1 MTAHTTATAAA
12 LAVLTAAS
20 ASAVQAENRIDVIRP
35 DAPALAAH
43 GPYPVGVRTLTL
55 SDPDR
60 IDVLNVTEDAIPTY
74 ARPLTVEM
82 WYPAAAGTEP
92 GTLYDTVTRAPSVA
106 TQLHGMASRDA
117 APASGETF
125 PVVLIS
131 HGYPG
136 NRFLMGHLGENLA
149 SKGYVTVSIDHTD
162 STYSDQAAFGSTLL
176 NRSLDQRFVLDQMGE
191 ASVIGEDI
199 AAITDAQTAG
209 LIGYSMGG
217 YGALIYGGAGVTQAS
232 TEYSWGTPRGLLEA
246 HLAGS
251 DSHNALS
258 DDPRLKAV
266 IAIGPWGR
274 NTGFWDADGLSGFS
288 RPLMLMAGSVD
299 DVSVYGAMRMIFD
312 EATGTDRHLLT
323 FNHANHNA
331 AAPMP
336 APAESYAPVEGMD
349 FVPFEHYADA
359 VWDTVRMNNI
369 TQHFATAFMDLHVKG
384 DAEKA
389 VFFDLVPSSDDG
401 VHSLNEDGTEKED
414 HSHWN
419 GFAARTAAGL
429 RFESKAAGE

>member
-1 MTAHTTATAAA
+1 MTTRRTALTLGLVAAVAATAAQ
-12 LAVLTAAS
+12 T
-20 ASAVQAENRIDVIRP
+20 ENRIDVIRP

-43 GPYPVGVRTLTL
+43 GSYAVGVRTLEL

-60 IDVLNVTEDAIPTY
+60 IDVLGVTDEAIPTY
-74 ARPLTVEM
+74 DRPLTVEL
-82 WYPAAAGTEP
+82 WYPAADGTEP
-92 GTLYDTVTRAPSVA
+92 GTTYDTVIRDGQTA
-106 TQLHGMASRDA
+106 TELTGMASRDA
-117 APASGETF
+117 TPFSGETF

-136 NRFLMGHLGENLA
+136 NRFLMSHLGENLA

-176 NRSLDQRFVLDQMGE
+176 NRPIDQRFVLDQMGD
-191 ASVIGEDI
+191 AQVVGEDI
-199 AAITDAQTAG
+199 AAITQADNAG

-217 YGALIYGGAGVTQAS
+217 YGALIYGGAGVTLSS
-232 TEYSWGTPRGLLEA
+232 TGYDFSPPRGLLEA
-246 HLAGS
+246 NMAGT
-251 DSHNALS
+251 DSHAALT

-274 NTGFWDADGLSGFS
+274 NTGFWDAEGLAGFS

-299 DVSVYGAMRMIFD
+299 DISIYAAMRQIFD
-312 EATGTDRHLLT
+312 ETTGTDRHLLT

-336 APAESYAPVEGMD
+336 APAEAWQPSPALD
-349 FVPFEHYADA
+349 WIPFDHYADA
-359 VWDTVRMNNI
+359 VWDNVRMNNI
-369 TQHFATAFMDLHVKG
+369 AQHFATAFMDLHLKG
-384 DAEKA
+384 DATKA
-389 VFFDLVPSSDDG
+389 EYLDLVPNSDDA
-401 VHSLNEDGTEKED
+401 VHSLDEDGTPKDD
-414 HSHWN
+414 HNYWA
-419 GFAARTAAGL
+419 GFPNRTAKGL

>member
-1 MTAHTTATAAA
+1 MQTRTTALTLGLAAA
-12 LAVLTAAS
+12 LTAGA
-20 ASAVQAENRIDVIRP
+20 APAENRIDVVRP

-43 GPYPVGVRTLTL
+43 GSFAVGVRTLEL

-60 IDVLNVTEDAIPTY
+60 IDVLGVTDAAIPTY
-74 ARPLTVEM
+74 DRPLTVEL
-82 WYPAAAGTEP
+82 WYPAADDTKSGT
-92 GTLYDTVTRAPSVA
+92 TYDTVIRDGQTA
-106 TQLHGMASRDA
+106 TQLSGMAARDA
-117 APASGETF
+117 VPASGQTF
-125 PVVLIS
+125 PIVLIS

-136 NRFLMGHLGENLA
+136 NRFLMSHLGENLA
-149 SKGYVTVSIDHTD
+149 SKGYVTASIDHTD

-176 NRSLDQRFVLDQMGE
+176 NRPIDQRFVLDQLGD
-191 ASVIGEDI
+191 ASVVGEDI
-199 AAITDAQTAG
+199 AAITQADNAG

-246 HLAGS
+246 NMAGT
-251 DSHNALS
+251 DSHAALT

-288 RPLMLMAGSVD
+288 RPLMLMAGSQD
-299 DVSVYGAMRMIFD
+299 DVSVYSAMRQIFD
-312 EATGTDRHLLT
+312 ETTGTDRHLLT

-336 APAESYAPVEGMD
+336 APAEAWQPVDTLD
-349 FVPFEHYADA
+349 FVPFDHYADA
-359 VWDTVRMNNI
+359 VWDNVRMNNI
-369 TQHFATAFMDLHVKG
+369 AQHFATAFMDLHLKG

-389 VFFDLVPSSDDG
+389 QFLDLVPDSDDG
-401 VHSLNEDGTEKED
+401 VQSLDENGTPKDD
-414 HSHWN
+414 HTHWA
-419 GFAARTAAGL
+419 GFAPRTAKGL
-429 RFESKAAGE
+429 RFETKAAGE